1 MTSSS
6 DALGASETKELCQN
20 RQHVCRVEKGRGNK
34 KKKKVACPFGKLL
47 LKLSSLG
54 QSCRPTNLLLQKR
67 ILCLGKCCLPVGQPV
82 IMQGQQVFVEALGYR
97 TALLLGPEGGTVLGR
112 TLVLLKPFIQCTVQI
127 RKGHLTIMTG
137 IFVGMNVTCSNK
149 PIPDKNGSCM
159 EAINSPLKRAKG

>member
-1 MTSSS
+1 M
-6 DALGASETKELCQN
+6 
-20 RQHVCRVEKGRGNK
+20 
-34 KKKKVACPFGKLL
+34 
-47 LKLSSLG
+47 
-54 QSCRPTNLLLQKR
+54 
-67 ILCLGKCCLPVGQPV
+67 PVGQPV

-97 TALLLGPEGGTVLGR
+97 TVLLLGPEGGTVLGR

>member
-1 MTSSS
+1 MLSVHLKQKSFVITGNMSV
-6 DALGASETKELCQN
+6 EL
-20 RQHVCRVEKGRGNK
+20 RKAEEMKTT
-34 KKKKVACPFGKLL
+34 KKVACPFSKLL

-82 IMQGQQVFVEALGYR
+82 IMQSRQVFVEALAYR
-97 TALLLGPEGGTVLGR
+97 TARLWDPEVETVLGR

-127 RKGHLTIMTG
+127 RKALLRIMTG
-137 IFVGMNVTCSNK
+137 IFVGMNVICSNK
-149 PIPDKNGSCM
+149 PIPDKTGSCM